1 MDWDF
6 SPPPSCGMGDHD
18 VPDEGTHLKGKSVA
32 LVITGGIA
40 SMKAPFIARALRR
53 QGARVVVYASED
65 ALRYTTVEALE
76 WSSNN
81 PVVTRLTSAAEHIS
95 DANPFDVFLVAP
107 ATYNTINKMACGTAD
122 GTVSTTLA
130 CAIGRMERGQASV
143 LVAPTM
149 HGTLHNSILTDSMKK
164 LHSLGVRI
172 IPPRQDYGK
181 NNIPDERTLV
191 AEVCR
196 AASSSRLKGVKIL
209 LTGGPT
215 PVPIDNV
222 RRIVNRFRGKLG
234 VEIAKELHPRG
245 ADVRLVHGDGAY
257 RPPRYLDFRIA
268 RTYDDYR
275 AIVNRELSDNK
286 YEFGI
291 FSAAVADYRPAV
303 VAEGKIP
310 SGGAINSIELVSTV
324 KIINEVREKWPDLKM
339 ITFKYQERLSHDEL
353 MAIARKRL
361 ETGDLAVVA
370 NRGEESSL
378 KGDQLA
384 WLVTKGGDPVKLS
397 SKSGIASGI
406 ADFMESLIS

>member
-406 ADFMESLIS
+406 AAFMESLIS